1 MLTMDRL
8 PDDPA
13 MLVSA
18 VNMLLRDDEYDSLE
32 SLCYSFDTTPDE
44 LKERLK
50 ESGYVYS
57 EDQRQFRPE
66 GFNQGTS
73 VR

>member
-1 MLTMDRL
+1 MDRL
-8 PDDPA
+8 PNDPA

-32 SLCYSFDTTPDE
+32 SLCYSFDTTPKE
-44 LKERLK
+44 LKARL
-50 ESGYVYS
+50 EGEGYVYS

-66 GFNQGTS
+66 GFDKDA